1 MRARAASGGGGGRRS
16 AGGAPET
23 HSPGDTYQGRRHCP
37 ADQSLMGRRRP
48 ALPPPPRPRARR
60 RGRPRRLPP
69 QPKQELRAGLS
80 LLFWASAPHPAST
93 SAAATVHTG
102 ASPASAYHRWIKS
115 WNKVTNGSSSRRL
128 SVRLPAQ
135 HEHGCAQR
143 RRRPMLEPTGGSGT
157 CPAHVPSHSLSA
169 RISPSRIGKCCC
181 AASIASY
188 PGMTRHRRRWTEI
201 TDTRR
206 GRVCREG
213 VHAEAHLPAAC
224 AQLAVAA
231 QQPPQVVAGAGTSL
245 HPAAARRHP
254 AGATVQRRSPHLD
267 PERRHSPR
275 RREEPRRRAHLSSAG
290 SSAGLG

>member
-1 MRARAASGGGGGRRS
+1 MS
-16 AGGAPET
+16 
-23 HSPGDTYQGRRHCP
+23 
-37 ADQSLMGRRRP
+37 
-48 ALPPPPRPRARR
+48 
-60 RGRPRRLPP
+60 
-69 QPKQELRAGLS
+69 
-80 LLFWASAPHPAST
+80 
-93 SAAATVHTG
+93 
-102 ASPASAYHRWIKS
+102 
-115 WNKVTNGSSSRRL
+115 GSSSGRL

-143 RRRPMLEPTGGSGT
+143 RRRPLLEPTGGGGSGA
-157 CPAHVPSHSLSA
+157 CPAHVPSLSLSA

-181 AASIASY
+181 AATIASY
-188 PGMTRHRRRWTEI
+188 PGVTRHRRRWTEI

-213 VHAEAHLPAAC
+213 VHAEAHLPAAR

-275 RREEPRRRAHLSSAG
+275 GREEPRRLWRCPRTTTGAASWSSRTTPPNGRPRPRPSHCPSACSTTRLRHVWRHHPRHNLHRRAPAPWRRCLGTSCPSSKRR
-290 SSAGLG
+290 SVSAKPPASASAPAAHGHA